1 MNKLVI
7 IGVFCIAVLSSFQAN
22 AQNPKF
28 DNLEMLF
35 EQGHYKRVYRK
46 SNRLLDKPE
55 YDYSL
60 LPKYYKSLSLFQL
73 SQNEYWRLR
82 NKNALDDAISLFK
95 EVKDDPMG
103 QSVFEAHMY
112 ELQWVKS
119 DLLSW
124 ATDLNRLG
132 KREDFLKVQKAV
144 EELFGN
150 VESMEPK
157 EPVVIPDE
165 TDSAVNI
172 GSLDTRQQVV
182 EVAKKYIGV
191 PYVWAGSTP
200 EGFDCSGFT
209 GYVMKEVGKNLPRIS
224 ADQYNDSRKVK
235 RKNVKPG
242 DLVFFSNGSGVSH
255 VGIIISSENDQLK
268 MIHAST
274 SKGVIISDIDNST
287 YWQNRVHGFGTYLD

>member
-1 MNKLVI
+1 MNRLVI
-7 IGVFCIAVLSSFQAN
+7 ISIFAVFTLGSFSVS

-28 DNLEMLF
+28 DKLEMLF
-35 EQGHYKRVYRK
+35 EQGHYKRVYRQ

-73 SQNEYWRLR
+73 SQNDYWRIR
-82 NKNALDDAISLFK
+82 NQNALDDAIQLFR
-95 EVKDDPMG
+95 EVKEDPA
-103 QSVFEAHMY
+103 SAVLFDAHMY

-132 KREDFLKVQKAV
+132 LREDFLKVQKAV
-144 EELFGN
+144 DELFNG

-157 EPVVIPDE
+157 EPVIIPDDV
-165 TDSAVNI
+165 DSTINI
-172 GSLDTRQQVV
+172 SELDTRGQVV
-182 EVAKKYIGV
+182 EIAKKYIGV
-191 PYVWAGSTP
+191 PYVWAGNTP

-209 GYVMKEVGKNLPRIS
+209 GYVMKEVGKSVPRIS
-224 ADQYNDSRKVK
+224 ADQYADSRRIK

-242 DLVFFSNGSGVSH
+242 DLVFFSNGSKVSH
-255 VGIIISSENDQLK
+255 VGIVISNGTEPLR

-274 SKGVIISDIDNST
+274 SKGVIITDVDSSN
-287 YWQNRVHGFGTYLD
+287 YWEQRVHGFGAYLD